1 MRVQSGGERDY
12 GRVAC
17 VVGGNGAA
25 GPVNDRECKL
35 GGAVEGRLS
44 LGGLRALRLKGG
56 GGRFGELGCGVNGS
70 EGGGGVSARGNNGGS
85 GHGDRGQQGR
95 DGGESEHLADVKGDD
110 EESVLV
116 VVLTEM

>member
-17 VVGGNGAA
+17 VVGGDGAA
-25 GPVNDRECKL
+25 GPVNDGECKL
-35 GGAVEGRLS
+35 GGAVKGRLS
-44 LGGLRALRLKGG
+44 LGGLRALGLNGG
-56 GGRFGELGCGVNGS
+56 GGRLGEMGCSGNGS
-70 EGGGGVSARGNNGGS
+70 EGGGGVSARGDDGGR

-95 DGGESEHLADVKGDD
+95 DGGESEHLADVKGED